1 MAEFVIKLT
10 DERGHMQE
18 QVHVASSAEEL
29 RHRFVQAGYLVYS
42 VRPKGM
48 IGSGSN
54 KRKRVKLEPFLIF
67 NQQFLT
73 LIRAGLPIL
82 SSLEL
87 LAKRQKAPVFRAQLE
102 DVATRVRTGQALSL
116 AFEAQ
121 GGFPIIYTTTLL
133 AGERSGNLEEVLGR
147 YLAFQRISLT
157 FRKKLIA
164 SLVYPVL
171 LIVMVTVLLIFLI
184 SFVVPRFAALYDQIG
199 NKLPAITVFMLALG
213 NNIQGYL
220 PYLLV
225 GILGTAIGL
234 YRWSTTEGG
243 ASAID
248 SFRVKMPIFGSIWL
262 KYQVA
267 QFSRTLS
274 TLLTGGLPPVPS
286 LETAARS
293 IGSRKVMQAVL
304 KSVVSVREGKGLA
317 KSLELTGI
325 FPELSIEMIEV
336 GESTGALPGMLNS
349 VAEFYEEDV
358 QTALTAALAL
368 IEPAILI
375 VMGGVVV
382 TILIALYLP
391 IFNLGAA
398 NSFK

>member
-1 MAEFVIKLT
+1 MAEFVIKLS
-10 DERGHMQE
+10 DERGHIQE
-18 QVHVASSAEEL
+18 QVHIANSAEEL
-29 RHRFVQAGYLVYS
+29 RHRFSQAGYLVYS
-42 VRPKGM
+42 VKPKGM
-48 IGSGSN
+48 VGGSSN
-54 KRKRVKLEPFLIF
+54 RKRVKLEPFLVF

-82 SSLEL
+82 SSLEM
-87 LAKRQKAPVFRAQLE
+87 LAKRQKAQVFRAQLE
-102 DVATRVRTGQALSL
+102 DVSARVRTGQSLSL

-121 GGFPIIYTTTLL
+121 GGFPVVYTTTLL

-157 FRKKLIA
+157 FRKKMIA

-171 LIVMVTVLLIFLI
+171 LIVMVTVLLVFLI

-213 NNIQGYL
+213 KNVQDYM
-220 PYLLV
+220 PYLFV
-225 GILGTAIGL
+225 AVVGTAFGL
-234 YRWSTTEGG
+234 YRWGKSESG
-243 ASAID
+243 ANGIDAI
-248 SFRVKMPIFGSIWL
+248 RVKLPIFGSIWL

-304 KSVVSVREGKGLA
+304 KSVVGVREGKGLA
-317 KSLELTGI
+317 KSLEMTGV